1 MLKEFQNLIS
11 YCDRCSS
18 TLYWNN
24 LGQPNIVNSDGKE
37 VKECIEKGCSL
48 TYVKTPVEFA
58 GPYEMD
64 LLRLALMGAGMGEE
78 AAALTVA
85 NLGYDPMRLAA

>member
-1 MLKEFQNLIS
+1 MTKEFQNLIS
-11 YCDRCSS
+11 YCDRCYS

-24 LGQPNIVNSDGKE
+24 YGQPNIVNSEIKNE
-37 VKECIEKGCSL
+37 PTCVEKGCSL

-64 LLRLALMGAGMGEE
+64 LLRLALIRAGMGEE

-85 NLGYDPMRLAA
+85 NLSYDPQTLAA